1 MESWVFYGIIAAIC
15 FGINSIIYKIAS
27 QKGNFSAAYG
37 SLIFG
42 FGIMMVFLVYYFMK
56 PGLAFEWKS
65 SSLLIVAGIVW
76 AIGFLAIAISISKG
90 GEIAKLAPLFNSNTI
105 IAVFLGIVLLK
116 EIPDATH
123 IWRIV
128 TGTVMIVG
136 GAVLVSF

>member
-1 MESWVFYGIIAAIC
+1 MESWVFYGIIAAIS
-15 FGINSIIYKIAS
+15 FGINSVIYKIAS

-42 FGIMMVFLVYYFMK
+42 MGIMAVFLAYYFMK
-56 PGLAFEWKS
+56 PGFAFEWKS
-65 SSLLIVAGIVW
+65 SFLLVIAGIVW
-76 AIGFLAIAISISKG
+76 AIGFLAVAISISKG

-116 EIPDATH
+116 EVPDASQ

-128 TGTVMIVG
+128 TGTIMIVA
-136 GAVLVSF
+136 GAALVSF